1 MASFLLNDCVVF
13 QRLPGMDTLP
23 HSPPTTGPAPVL
35 EFDRIVQEFP
45 SPSRPAG
52 LRVLDGISFD
62 VRPGQFTA
70 VVGPSG
76 CGKSTLL
83 HMAAGLLAPTGGDVR
98 HGGQSVRAIN
108 RQVGFVPQ
116 QAQLFPWKTLYQ
128 NVELPLLLRRVP
140 AAERAS
146 RVRAAIE
153 SVGLAGFGA
162 HYPHQLSGG
171 MQKRG
176 AIARTLVYAPEIIL
190 MDEPF
195 GALDAQTR
203 MVMQDDLQRLR
214 ARQSTT
220 IVFVTHDLA
229 EAILLADTV
238 VLLTRQP
245 TRMKAEIAIDLP
257 RPRNVFEPHRTPGF
271 TEAYDKVWALFRAE
285 ITSVIA

>member
-1 MASFLLNDCVVF
+1 
-13 QRLPGMDTLP
+13 MDAVR
-23 HSPPTTGPAPVL
+23 HTTALIDSAPVL

-52 LRVLDGISFD
+52 LRVLDGISFA

-83 HMAAGLLAPTGGDVR
+83 HMAAGLLVPTGGDVR

-128 NVELPLLLRRVP
+128 NVELPLLLRHVP
-140 AAERAS
+140 AAARAS

-153 SVGLAGFGA
+153 AVGLAGFGA

-214 ARQSTT
+214 ERQSTT

-245 TRMKAEIAIDLP
+245 TRVKAEIAIDLP

-285 ITSVIA
+285 VTSVVAW

>member
-1 MASFLLNDCVVF
+1 
-13 QRLPGMDTLP
+13 MDAVLQAT
-23 HSPPTTGPAPVL
+23 SPRSDKPVL
-35 EFDRIVQEFP
+35 EFDRIVQDFP
-45 SPSRPAG
+45 SPTRPAG
-52 LRVLDGISFD
+52 LRVLDGISFA
-62 VRPGQFTA
+62 VKPGQFTA

-83 HMAAGLLAPTGGDVR
+83 HMAAGLLAPTQGDVR
-98 HGGQSVRAIN
+98 HGGASVRAIN

-153 SVGLAGFGA
+153 AVGLAGFGG

-176 AIARTLVYAPEIIL
+176 SIARTLVYAPEIVL

-203 MVMQDDLQRLR
+203 MVMQDDLQRLWLSR
-214 ARQSTT
+214 RPT
-220 IVFVTHDLA
+220 IVFVTHDLS
-229 EAILLADTV
+229 EAILMADNV
-238 VLLTRQP
+238 VLLSRRP
-245 TRMKAEIAIDLP
+245 TLVKANLAIDLP
-257 RPRNVFEPHRTPGF
+257 RPRNVFEPYRTPGF
-271 TEAYDKVWALFRAE
+271 TDAYEKVWSLFRAE
-285 ITSVIA
+285 IGSGTSL